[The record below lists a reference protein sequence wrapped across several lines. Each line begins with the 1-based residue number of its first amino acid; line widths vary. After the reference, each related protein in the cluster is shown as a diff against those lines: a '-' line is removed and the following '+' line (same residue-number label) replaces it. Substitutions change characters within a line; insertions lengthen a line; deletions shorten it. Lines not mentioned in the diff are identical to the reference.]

1 MSREQAEFIRAYA
14 ERVLA
19 MPLEERAA
27 YLAAEKER
35 HDALGYAEA
44 RRRAAEHGL
53 GDFGSPTRAS
63 EDVEH
68 SSPDDASTPKAEI
81 ASFESPPAPPPPL
94 VAYTDGSGTRSHLP
108 SGAGVVVFEG
118 DVAVLE
124 ASRHLGNGTNN
135 HAELSAI
142 RVALAITNTPE
153 WRARQLIVRS
163 DSMYA
168 IGALTAPEAPREGA
182 ANERLITIVRSMLD
196 GRRVTF
202 EHVKGHSGIAGN
214 ERADEL
220 AGIARLRVPKPKT
233 DAANAPDAMRRAG

>member
-1 MSREQAEFIRAYA
+1 MSREQAEFIRAYT

-27 YLAAEKER
+27 YLAAEKEH

-44 RRRAAEHGL
+44 RRRAAEYGL

-81 ASFESPPAPPPPL
+81 ASFEAPHAPL
-94 VAYTDGSGTRSHLP
+94 VAYTDGSGTRAHLP
-108 SGAGVVVFEG
+108 SGAGVVVFDG

-135 HAELSAI
+135 HAELSAV
-142 RVALAITNTPE
+142 RVALAITDTPE

-220 AGIARLRVPKPKT
+220 AGLARLRVPEPKT